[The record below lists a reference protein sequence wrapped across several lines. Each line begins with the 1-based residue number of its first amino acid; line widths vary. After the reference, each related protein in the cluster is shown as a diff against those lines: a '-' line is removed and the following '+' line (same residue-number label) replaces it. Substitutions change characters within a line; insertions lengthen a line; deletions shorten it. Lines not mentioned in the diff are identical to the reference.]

1 MRLVIT
7 GIEYSGKSSLGEA
20 LCEWIRTTMGQ
31 EETGTHDHYWPNIS
45 HQDLTDEEQKY
56 LLGLSPRLK
65 ELVMRNTSDYHVQHS
80 FYGPSEP
87 DHIVIGAH
95 IEDAVMGPFYYGYGS
110 SDDIQARSTIVNPI
124 LEAEIL
130 RNGPDTV
137 LVHLKASVDV
147 IRQRMNDSPHP
158 NSVLQG
164 KDVPIILGRFEE
176 EVAGSKLG
184 QRIVIDTS
192 GKTVEQTLNEF
203 VQELE
208 PYLTDIDRQRI
219 LIQKF
224 KRKGEWI

>member
-20 LCEWIRTTMGQ
+20 LCEWIGNKLANSDP
-31 EETGTHDHYWPNIS
+31 GTHDHYWPNIS
-45 HQDLTDEEQKY
+45 HEDLTDEEQKY

-87 DHIVIGAH
+87 DHIIIGAH
-95 IEDAVMGPFYYGYGS
+95 IEDAVIGPFYYGYGGP
-110 SDDIQARSTIVNPI
+110 DDKQARSTIVNPI

-158 NSVLQG
+158 NSVLQE
-164 KDVPIILGRFEE
+164 KDVPVLLERFEE
-176 EVAGSKLG
+176 EVEGSKLG

-192 GKTVEQTLNEF
+192 DKTVEQTLTEF
-203 VQELE
+203 IQELE
-208 PYLTDIDRQRI
+208 PHLSDVDRQRV

-224 KRKGEWI
+224 KQKGEWL